1 MPTVAE
7 LRKELKSRGL
17 DTTGKKAE
25 LEARLA
31 QSDSAQTDAQ
41 EPVEETVEEP
51 PKETAKEKKAAAAAA
66 AKKKKAAEAAEK
78 KAAKEAQAA
87 EKKKAAEEKEAA
99 AAAAKAEA
107 EAAKA
112 AEAEEAAEREAQ
124 EKQAAEEAAARV
136 AKAAEQKAAAAAAA
150 AAKAAEAQS
159 GKAAQAESA
168 RRPAPAAAAAAPGRV
183 GPIAS
188 GFGFDD
194 VEEPPPAQT
203 QAESKAAKLE
213 ARRIKLAELRE
224 QMNKA
229 RGANVQSVREE
240 TRAAV
245 TGGNEQKRKHAE
257 WVKIKRD
264 NEESAAARGEDLSK
278 PEMYES
284 AEQAEQRAKKQKKK
298 EKNKA
303 SFGWEVFNQ
312 DNLFRAYKKRADG
325 AFGGTE
331 SEKADYSALKH
342 SYAATGGNF
351 YPSANDMDYG
361 AQSEAGSLA
370 QAIPEANIARMVN
383 ELDDAAAR
391 RKNFSRR
398 RAHND
403 DRDVDSINER
413 NAVFNRKVG
422 RAFDKYTVEIRQNL
436 ERGTALPN

>member
-1 MPTVAE
+1 
-7 LRKELKSRGL
+7 
-17 DTTGKKAE
+17 
-25 LEARLA
+25 
-31 QSDSAQTDAQ
+31 
-41 EPVEETVEEP
+41 
-51 PKETAKEKKAAAAAA
+51 
-66 AKKKKAAEAAEK
+66 
-78 KAAKEAQAA
+78 
-87 EKKKAAEEKEAA
+87 
-99 AAAAKAEA
+99 
-107 EAAKA
+107 
-112 AEAEEAAEREAQ
+112 
-124 EKQAAEEAAARV
+124 
-136 AKAAEQKAAAAAAA
+136 
-150 AAKAAEAQS
+150 
-159 GKAAQAESA
+159 
-168 RRPAPAAAAAAPGRV
+168 
-183 GPIAS
+183 
-188 GFGFDD
+188 
-194 VEEPPPAQT
+194 
-203 QAESKAAKLE
+203 
-213 ARRIKLAELRE
+213 
-224 QMNKA
+224 
-229 RGANVQSVREE
+229 
-240 TRAAV
+240 V